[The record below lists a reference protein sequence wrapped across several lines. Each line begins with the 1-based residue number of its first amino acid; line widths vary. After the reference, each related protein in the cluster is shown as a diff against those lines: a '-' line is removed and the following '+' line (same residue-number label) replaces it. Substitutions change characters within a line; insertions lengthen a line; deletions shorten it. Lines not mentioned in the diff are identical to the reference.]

1 MAEEHVHRIEPDAE
15 LGLAPPPYQYPARHV
30 LNGDFIHQSV
40 ILDQILSLL
49 DRAFSAIARLS
60 MDTGALEDQEDKD
73 MTEVEQL
80 CEQIP
85 DDEPIEVNG
94 EAEEDLPGPS
104 TGRRSHPEQPDWE
117 RTRVRQ
123 GMRVRMMHAAMS
135 RAETGERNIS
145 IEFWLQL
152 VIRCD
157 AYYH

>member
-60 MDTGALEDQEDKD
+60 MDTGGLEDQEDKD

-85 DDEPIEVNG
+85 DDEPIEVNA
-94 EAEEDLPGPS
+94 EEEEDLPGPS
-104 TGRRSHPEQPDWE
+104 TGRRSQHQVSDRAGKRSAMRE
-117 RTRVRQ
+117 RV
-123 GMRVRMMHAAMS
+123 GHAAMS
-135 RAETGERNIS
+135 RAEAGERNIP
-145 IEFWLQL
+145 IAFRLPL
-152 VIRCD
+152 VIRRD
-157 AYYH
+157 TY